1 MKDVNLENVNQQRG
15 EKSIF
20 KGKKSSQI
28 IRKENLE
35 AMQRPVLLHLIH
47 GKVNEIFGVP
57 HVFFPPTSYFSS
69 LGRY

>member
-1 MKDVNLENVNQQRG
+1 MKDVNVENVNQRRG

-47 GKVNEIFGVP
+47 GKVKEIFGVP
-57 HVFFPPTSYFSS
+57 HLFFPQLHIFLP
-69 LGRY
+69 

>member
-1 MKDVNLENVNQQRG
+1 MKDVNVENVNQQRG

-35 AMQRPVLLHLIH
+35 AINRVGHNFFCHSTHESQYLAIIFKRKE
-47 GKVNEIFGVP
+47 KVFKN
-57 HVFFPPTSYFSS
+57 
-69 LGRY
+69 